1 MRALVEGQGIK
12 IDLSTWNLPPVFKW
26 LKKNGNIDDPE
37 LIKTFNC
44 GIGMVLIIN
53 PNELS
58 SVTEILN
65 DNDEEPVILGK
76 IVISNDDKSP
86 IKFTGKL

>member
-1 MRALVEGQGIK
+1 M
-12 IDLSTWNLPPVFKW
+12 F
-26 LKKNGNIDDPE
+26 
-37 LIKTFNC
+37 KTFNC
-44 GIGMVLIIN
+44 GIGMALIIN